1 MSDFRVFIEQMG
13 MLGEARRAFRTS
25 AVVDEDTRSPAERWP
40 DLVIGGEFSEKLMKT
55 YNAVIFGI
63 AIFVGI
69 VHWSSQ
75 LRSWW
80 RRREAAKA
88 FDESKT
94 LDGVRILE
102 TRNYGTATEST
113 SMAKGASSSGS
124 STLDV
129 GTPPE
134 TVKLLGDEQESQE
147 SLSSFLCTR
156 GSPLSTLNSIRG
168 WLAYQP
174 KPIPFF
180 NKTLPSN
187 GATLASTLFVLLNF
201 FYLFVGMKW
210 RILYVVVF
218 GDRCALV
225 FIYNL
230 PLLYLLAAKT
240 QPLSFFTG
248 YSYESLNIIHRRLG
262 EVMCLCGLLHSIFMF
277 LSYVTFLSTVGFTLY
292 TFIFNQTVLTG
303 IALFVSYET
312 IYFTS
317 LASFRQRWYEIFL
330 ATHVIL
336 QAATLALLYFHHRN
350 NGTLTGIALLIFV
363 VDRVAYRIG
372 MKSTAINSEV
382 TVAKDGET
390 VILKSSIPYRRP
402 GLWASTLG
410 HQITHGWQ
418 PTDHV
423 FLTAPS
429 LGRSH
434 ALQAHPFT
442 ILSPSP
448 WSLKESLGE
457 GDMMQLDLLVRAY
470 DGFTSD
476 LLKHSLMSKSL
487 RIRIDG
493 PYGGCHARDAVE
505 DKDQAILIAGGSG
518 IAVIWPIVHFL
529 IAEGHKAQDVEST
542 PAVMPKQR
550 IVFIWVVQQRSQ
562 LSWMSEKELEELSNA
577 GIEVLIPPP
586 TREVFCRPDLPQI
599 ITERVAKC
607 SGKTGVVASGPDSMG
622 RDVRNA
628 CASLI
633 RQGKDVNITIEKFGW

>member
-1 MSDFRVFIEQMG
+1 

-25 AVVDEDTRSPAERWP
+25 AVEDEDTRTPAERWP

-75 LRSWW
+75 LKSWL
-80 RRREAAKA
+80 RRRRAAKA
-88 FDESKT
+88 FNESKT
-94 LDGVRILE
+94 MDGVRILE
-102 TRNYGTATEST
+102 YRNYGTATEST
-113 SMAKGASSSGS
+113 STARGTSSSGS

-134 TVKLLGDEQESQE
+134 TFKLLGDEQES
-147 SLSSFLCTR
+147 STSSRRTR
-156 GSPLSTLNSIRG
+156 RSPLSTFDSIRG

-187 GATLASTLFVLLNF
+187 GATLAGTLFVLLNF
-201 FYLFVGMKW
+201 FYLFAGMKW

-225 FIYNL
+225 FIYNP

-240 QPLSFFTG
+240 QPLSFLTG
-248 YSYESLNIIHRRLG
+248 YSYESLNVIHRRLG
-262 EVMCLCGLLHSIFMF
+262 EVMCFCGLLHSIFMF

-303 IALFVSYET
+303 IALFISYET
-312 IYFTS
+312 IYFSS

-372 MKSTAINSEV
+372 MKSTTINSEV

-423 FLTAPS
+423 FVTAPS

-448 WSLKESLGE
+448 WSLKKSLGE

-476 LLKHSLMSKSL
+476 LLKHSLMSRSL

-493 PYGGCHARDAVE
+493 PYGGCHARDAAE

-529 IAEGHKAQDVEST
+529 VAEGHKAQDVEST

-550 IVFIWVVQQRSQ
+550 ILFIWVVQQRSQ
-562 LSWMSEKELEELSNA
+562 LSWMSEKELEEVTNA
-577 GIEVLIPPP
+577 GVEVLIPPP

-607 SGKTGVVASGPDSMG
+607 NGKTGVVASGPDSMG

-633 RQGKDVNITIEKFGW
+633 GQGKDVNITIEKFGW